1 MQGLFI
7 INEAENNYTE
17 IKDELEFATN
27 WSRAFQKIYRE
38 IKWLNAYT
46 IINEIAAQK
55 IIKKFKKEF
64 LVAKDNIIDKN
75 LIELLNK

>member
-1 MQGLFI
+1 VQGLFI

-46 IINEIAAQK
+46 IINEIAA
-55 IIKKFKKEF
+55 
-64 LVAKDNIIDKN
+64 
-75 LIELLNK
+75 